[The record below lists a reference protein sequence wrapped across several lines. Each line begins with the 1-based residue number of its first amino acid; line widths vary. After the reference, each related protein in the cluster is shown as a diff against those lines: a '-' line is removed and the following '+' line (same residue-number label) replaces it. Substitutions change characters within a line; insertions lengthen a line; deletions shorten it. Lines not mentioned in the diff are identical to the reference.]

1 VATAIGGDDIKAL
14 REQVAQLKL
23 DGKPAWINNQQDWPD
38 VWGAPD
44 SLFGV
49 FGTTWYHKLPLPGV
63 AEFVKKWQATN
74 KEGGIPVPG
83 NVSYNGYMSTRELLK
98 AIERVGS
105 TNNIKIIKE
114 LENLKVSATD
124 RMQHFDAYMDPVT
137 HQMQQT
143 IYLARRNAK
152 PADKTDLFDIISWT
166 EPKAA
171 EDAAAAAKCKLVP
184 YEQVPT
190 VDS

>member
-1 VATAIGGDDIKAL
+1 
-14 REQVAQLKL
+14 
-23 DGKPAWINNQQDWPD
+23 
-38 VWGAPD
+38 
-44 SLFGV
+44 
-49 FGTTWYHKLPLPGV
+49 
-63 AEFVKKWQATN
+63 
-74 KEGGIPVPG
+74 
-83 NVSYNGYMSTRELLK
+83 
-98 AIERVGS
+98 
-105 TNNIKIIKE
+105 
-114 LENLKVSATD
+114 
-124 RMQHFDAYMDPVT
+124 MDPVT

-171 EDAAAAAKCKLVP
+171 EDTAAAAKCKLVP

>member
-1 VATAIGGDDIKAL
+1 M
-14 REQVAQLKL
+14 
-23 DGKPAWINNQQDWPD
+23 
-38 VWGAPD
+38 
-44 SLFGV
+44 
-49 FGTTWYHKLPLPGV
+49 
-63 AEFVKKWQATN
+63 
-74 KEGGIPVPG
+74 PG
-83 NVSYNGYMSTRELLK
+83 NVSYNGYMATRELLR
-98 AIERVGS
+98 AIERAGS
-105 TNNIKIIKE
+105 TNNVKIIKE

-152 PADKTDLFDIISWT
+152 PADKTDLFEIISWT

-171 EDAAAAAKCKLVP
+171 ADDGCRRPSASSIP

-190 VDS
+190 VDCLIVGRASRCTPRSGPRLRLELRAAASQ